1 MSTLKIIIV
10 TPETTTL
17 DQEAEFVVLPMFD
30 GESGISANHAPM
42 IGRLGPGELRV
53 KDKKGTQSFYI
64 DGGFVQIED
73 NTVSVLTGA
82 STPAG
87 EIDLSDAKKA
97 LDAANELPSESAA
110 LMEVKRKAV
119 SQAQAKIRVFV
130 QFVSSAIT
138 SELIRM
144 RNPRMSATW

>member
-1 MSTLKIIIV
+1 MAKLKIVIV

-17 DQEAEFVVLPMFD
+17 DQEADFVVLPMFD

-53 KDKKGTQSFYI
+53 KDGGDVQSFYV

-82 STPAG
+82 STPASD
-87 EIDLSDAKKA
+87 IDAADAKKA
-97 LDAANELPSESAA
+97 LEAANELPSENAA
-110 LMEVKRKAV
+110 LAEVKRKAV
-119 SQAQAKIRVFV
+119 SQAQAMIRV
-130 QFVSSAIT
+130 A
-138 SELIRM
+138 EK
-144 RNPRMSATW
+144 A

>member
-1 MSTLKIIIV
+1 MAKLKIVIV

-17 DQEAEFVVLPMFD
+17 DQEADFVVLPMFD

-53 KDKKGTQSFYI
+53 KDGKGSQSFYV

-82 STPAG
+82 STPAS
-87 EIDLSDAKKA
+87 EIDVAAAKEA
-97 LDAANELPSESAA
+97 LNAANELPSENATLA
-110 LMEVKRKAV
+110 EVKRKAV
-119 SQAQAKIRVFV
+119 SQAQAKIRV
-130 QFVSSAIT
+130 A
-138 SELIRM
+138 EK
-144 RNPRMSATW
+144 A

>member
-1 MSTLKIIIV
+1 MAKLKIVIV

-17 DQEAEFVVLPMFD
+17 DQEADFVVLPMFD

-53 KDKKGTQSFYI
+53 KDGKGTQSFYV

-82 STPAG
+82 STPASD
-87 EIDLSDAKKA
+87 IDAAEARKA
-97 LDAANELPSESAA
+97 LEAANELPSENTA
-110 LMEVKRKAV
+110 LAEAKRKAV
-119 SQAQAKIRVFV
+119 SQAQAKIRV
-130 QFVSSAIT
+130 A
-138 SELIRM
+138 EK
-144 RNPRMSATW
+144 A

>member
-1 MSTLKIIIV
+1 MAKLKIVIV

-17 DQEAEFVVLPMFD
+17 DQEADFVVLPMFD

-53 KDKKGTQSFYI
+53 KDGKGTQSFYI

-82 STPAG
+82 STPASD
-87 EIDLSDAKKA
+87 IDAAEAKKA
-97 LDAANELPSESAA
+97 LEAANELPSENSALA
-110 LMEVKRKAV
+110 DVKRKAI
-119 SQAQAKIRVFV
+119 SQAQAKIRV
-130 QFVSSAIT
+130 A
-138 SELIRM
+138 EK
-144 RNPRMSATW
+144 A